1 MIKGLDPKSETYK
14 DTKKMLF
21 SLNEIL
27 SENDP
32 TFMQSRQS
40 YQEFLNNPSLEKK
53 KVNKGESICAEI
65 EYQNNIRFIEHNS
78 IEKNKN
84 NFQGAELSPH
94 NKTSNASTTDENVS
108 YSKQQK
114 MSD

>member
-53 KVNKGESICAEI
+53 KLNKGEIIRAET

-78 IEKNKN
+78 LEKNKK
-84 NFQGAELSPH
+84 NFQDSELSPQ
-94 NKTSNASTTDENVS
+94 N
-108 YSKQQK
+108 
-114 MSD
+114 